1 MARVCDHGA
10 AHVDVVHRH
19 ATPAFAKVSWAFVDA
34 YIDQTIARRGRWRHL
49 SAAQRR
55 EIAAT
60 FRRSDAS
67 RSSTGSY
74 RD

>member
-1 MARVCDHGA
+1 MARGCDHGA
-10 AHVDVVHRH
+10 ARGRR
-19 ATPAFAKVSWAFVDA
+19 APACHTGFAKVSWAFVDA

-49 SAAQRR
+49 SAAQQR